1 MKQPLLR
8 LALWLIGCMLL
19 PQWVAAQ
26 EARFFTT
33 TGVSLAFPVGTLRQ
47 ATQNGRGTTVNI
59 EYRLNPRFSVGGAWD
74 SNVLPVQSA
83 RLLMGLDPT
92 LRGTVAT
99 LKGEYTANALGVYGI
114 YYGTQRSIRPYL
126 LVGTGLNV
134 ITVPTPIVNEQ
145 TRLLSLESTSS
156 VAFFGA
162 AGVGVNWQ
170 VSKPVA
176 FFSEASAYWVPAAS
190 LVSSGDNSYLTAKIG
205 LRFPLF

>member
-1 MKQPLLR
+1 MKPPH
-8 LALWLIGCMLL
+8 LWRVLVLVGCMLL
-19 PQWVAAQ
+19 PNRMAAQ

-33 TGVSLAFPVGTLRQ
+33 TGVSLALPLGTLRQ

-59 EYRLNPRFSVGGAWD
+59 EYRLSPRFSVAGAWD

-92 LRGTVAT
+92 LRGSVAT
-99 LKGEYTANALGVYGI
+99 LKGEYTTNALGVYGI
-114 YYGTQRSIRPYL
+114 YYGTQRSLRPYL
-126 LVGTGLNV
+126 LGGAGLNV

-156 VAFFGA
+156 AAFFGA
-162 AGVGVNWQ
+162 AGVGINWQ
-170 VSKPVA
+170 FSKPVA
-176 FFSEASAYWVPAAS
+176 FFGEASAYWVPASS
-190 LVSSGDNSYLTAKIG
+190 LVNSGANSYLTAKMG